1 MKNCDEM
8 VNSLLMRR
16 EQFLK
21 RQKKKR
27 NIMLGAVL
35 SAFLVCAVLLGVG
48 VGKNSG
54 FGVTSSDNNET
65 FHQKEAVTSYT
76 QSASVPP
83 NMLIDVIGLVKVDGV
98 NYVQCSTTDKIY
110 TPDVCLGNASD
121 FEGTYKTYFRDSTYK
136 LYTVKED
143 SDILLV
149 KLENGDFLVLAREED

>member
-21 RQKKKR
+21 KQKKKR
-27 NIMLGAVL
+27 KIMVGATL
-35 SAFLVCAVLLGVG
+35 SVFLVCAVLLGVG
-48 VGKNSG
+48 IGKSSVV
-54 FGVTSSDNNET
+54 GVTSSDSNET

-76 QSASVPP
+76 QSATVSQ
-83 NMLIDVIGLVKVDGV
+83 NTLIDVIGLVKVDGV

-121 FEGTYKTYFRDSTYK
+121 FEGTYKTYFRDSADK

-143 SDILLV
+143 SNILLV